1 MLIDTHAH
9 LNFEAYDSDWKEV
22 AKRALDKDIWMINV
36 GSNLETSK
44 RAVEIA
50 ENFKE
55 GVYAAVGLHPIH
67 VLDENF
73 DIGEYEKLAV
83 HPKVVAI
90 GEVGLDYFRIP
101 TSIKPEQFSISGRL
115 IQPKAFAGREIKT
128 PDDIRNLQKE
138 ILKQFINLSQ
148 KLRLPL
154 ILHCRDGVVTPQE
167 IRFQKLA
174 SHDREQRGLGAHHEM
189 LDLLYEFDTKS
200 KGFDT
205 RGVAHCFSGD
215 WEQALRYFNLD
226 FFISFTG
233 VITFAHY
240 EGEVLKKAPLNKIM
254 VETDCPYLTPE
265 PYRGGR
271 NEPAYVEYVTCE
283 IARVKGVPYEEVAKQ
298 TTNNALCLF
307 SKITKESGRQ
317 KPQIPCRVKGAE
329 SARKKFA
336 RAKK

>member
-9 LNFEAYDSDWKEV
+9 LNFEAFNNDWKEV

-50 ENFKE
+50 ENFEE

-73 DIGEYEKLAV
+73 DIGEYEKLVV
-83 HPKVVAI
+83 HPKVVAV
-90 GEVGLDYFRIP
+90 GEVGLDYYRLP
-101 TSIKPEQFSISGRL
+101 TTIRPEQMKKINSER
-115 IQPKAFAGREIKT
+115 QIKT
-128 PDDIRNLQKE
+128 PDDIKNLQKE
-138 ILKQFINLSQ
+138 ILKEFINLSE
-148 KLRLPL
+148 KFRLPL
-154 ILHCRDGVVTPQE
+154 ILHCRDGALNPKE
-167 IRFQKLA
+167 IRSQMLA
-174 SHDREQRGLGAHHEM
+174 GPNRVQRGLGAHHEM
-189 LDLLYEFDTKS
+189 LDILYEFDTKS
-200 KGFDT
+200 SGFDT

-215 WEQALRYFNLD
+215 WEQTLRYFNLD
-226 FFISFTG
+226 FLISFTG

-265 PYRGGR
+265 PHRGGR
-271 NEPAYVEYVTCE
+271 NEPVYVEYVARE
-283 IARVKGVPYEEVAKQ
+283 VARVKGVSYEEVVEQ

-307 SKITKESGRQ
+307 SKIAKETGQ
-317 KPQIPCRVKGAE
+317 KSKIPCRVKGAKN
-329 SARKKFA
+329 ARKKFS

>member
-9 LNFEAYDSDWKEV
+9 LNFEAYNNDWKEV

-50 ENFKE
+50 EHFKE

-73 DIGEYEKLAV
+73 DIAEYEKLAT

-90 GEVGLDYFRIP
+90 GEVGLDYFHLP
-101 TSIKPEQFSISGRL
+101 TSIKPEQFSMSGRP
-115 IQPKAFAGREIKT
+115 IQPTAFVGREIKT

-138 ILKQFINLSQ
+138 ILRQFINLSQ
-148 KLRLPL
+148 KFRLPL
-154 ILHCRDGVVTPQE
+154 ILHCRDGVVTKKE
-167 IRFQKLA
+167 IHAQTLA
-174 SHDREQRGLGAHHEM
+174 GPNRVQRGLGAHREM
-189 LDLLYEFDTKS
+189 LDILYEFDTAS
-200 KGFDT
+200 VGFDT

-233 VITFAHY
+233 IITFAHY
-240 EGEVLKKAPLNKIM
+240 EGYVLKKAPLNKIM
-254 VETDCPYLTPE
+254 IETDCPFLTPE

-271 NEPAYVEYVTCE
+271 NEPSYVEYVARE
-283 IARVKGVPYEEVAKQ
+283 IARVKDIDYEEVARQ
-298 TTNNALCLF
+298 TTENALCLF
-307 SKITKESGRQ
+307 SKISKTSAK
-317 KPQIPCRVKGAE
+317 KPRGSCRTKGAQ
-329 SARKKFA
+329 SARKKFS
-336 RAKK
+336 RAKR